1 MITQN
6 EKAVIFAIA
15 QNEMNGANY
24 GVPTDIF
31 DAVTYTWTL
40 KDGAYIIPDD
50 LMVPS
55 GKSLSGT
62 VSSLVQKGLVHS
74 YGKGDDASIGLTNE
88 GLIKYQAYRKQY
100 DEVHKANGTL
110 NEIDRAWNKWNEVK

>member
-24 GVPTDIF
+24 GVPTDTF
-31 DAVTYTWTL
+31 DARTYTWTL
-40 KDGAYIIPDD
+40 KHGAYIIPED
-50 LMVPS
+50 LEVPS

-62 VSSLVQKGLVHS
+62 VSSLVQKGLVS
-74 YGKGDDASIGLTNE
+74 ANGNGDDATVGLTDE
-88 GLIKYQAYRKQY
+88 GLSKYQSYRKQY
-100 DEVHKANGTL
+100 DEICEANGTL
-110 NEIDRAWNKWNEVK
+110 NEIDRAWNRWNGVK